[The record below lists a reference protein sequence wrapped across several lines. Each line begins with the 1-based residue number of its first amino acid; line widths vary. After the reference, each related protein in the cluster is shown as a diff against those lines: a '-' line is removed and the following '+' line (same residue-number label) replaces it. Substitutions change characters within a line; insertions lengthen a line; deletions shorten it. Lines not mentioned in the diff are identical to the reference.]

1 MAETKKWGL
10 VIDVTRCDG
19 CGSCLLS
26 VKDEY
31 TGNDYPGYAA
41 VQPKEGVNWLWLKEV
56 EQGHGTKIKM
66 DYIPVMFPHNRNFKL
81 SDIPG
86 APEGSVYVRPDGL
99 TVIDPVKA
107 KGCKAIYE
115 YFEKVAPGTVFWN
128 EELQL
133 PQKCTMCAELMDD
146 PDYPGKEP
154 RCVEAC
160 PNQALVYGD
169 LDDPKSEIS
178 KLIKANK
185 VTPLEGLG
193 KMKTQ
198 VVHLN
203 VPSRFLAG
211 TVYYPAEEEEV
222 VIGAKVK
229 VTCDSCGK
237 VYETETNWAGDWEIE
252 NLPKDELFTVEISFP
267 GYKTVKYNK
276 QSTKTDHY
284 VGMTYLKKK

>member
-1 MAETKKWGL
+1 MRYGFVFNVE
-10 VIDVTRCDG
+10 RCNG
-19 CGSCLLS
+19 CYSCFLAC
-26 VKDEY
+26 KDEH
-31 TGNDYPGYAA
+31 TGNDHSPICA
-41 VQPKEGVNWLWLKEV
+41 PTCEGCNLMKLNEV
-56 EQGHGTKIKM
+56 EYGTGSKVKV
-66 DYIPVMFPHNRNFKL
+66 DYVNTICQQCANPACMAKFPEEIYKR
-81 SDIPG
+81 
-86 APEGSVYVRPDGL
+86 ADGI
-99 TVIDPVKA
+99 VIIDPVKA
-107 KGCKAIYE
+107 KGKKEIVKSCPYGAI
-115 YFEKVAPGTVFWN
+115 FWN
-128 EELQL
+128 EKEQL

-252 NLPKDELFTVEISFP
+252 NLPKNELFTVEISFP
-267 GYKTVKYNK
+267 GYKTVKYTK